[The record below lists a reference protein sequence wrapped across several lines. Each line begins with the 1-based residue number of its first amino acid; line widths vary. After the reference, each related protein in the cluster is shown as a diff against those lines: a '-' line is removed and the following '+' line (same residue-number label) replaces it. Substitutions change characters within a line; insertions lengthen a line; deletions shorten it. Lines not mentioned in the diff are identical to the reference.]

1 MRVALL
7 CFGAAVAAACGA
19 PRAPVAAPGEAPAAQ
34 ARAPA
39 GARLVLVAEAPGD
52 GDPVRWVRAQLLAAG
67 IEPRSVEARGREIV
81 VELDPDVADAAQAA
95 FPEAPE
101 FLVTEVDEQWTTA
114 EVRVP
119 SFAEVDERTSWAGDP
134 RRLRTIVA
142 APEDADRLR
151 AALSS
156 GAPSAG
162 RRFVVGKN
170 LLMVDDPEGAH
181 AVLVREDGFA
191 TGADIRD
198 VEVVDEGGGPTV
210 VYVTMSEDAAE
221 ALRRVTTGRSGF
233 RLALVLGG
241 RVLMAPVITAPIV
254 DGRARIDPGDGRPE
268 SAVRL
273 ADELR
278 RSAAAP
284 PARFS
289 RRER

>member
-1 MRVALL
+1 MSVPLL
-7 CFGAAVAAACGA
+7 CLGAALAACGA
-19 PRAPVAAPGEAPAAQ
+19 PRAPAATPSAAPAAAP
-34 ARAPA
+34 ARGAA
-39 GARLVLVAEAPGD
+39 GARLVLVSDGEGD
-52 GDPVRWVRAQLLAAG
+52 VVRWVRAQLLTAG
-67 IEPRSVEARGREIV
+67 IEPRSVEARGAEIV
-81 VELDPDVADAAQAA
+81 VEVDPAVADAAEAA

-101 FLVTEVDEQWTTA
+101 FLVTEVDEQWTAA

-142 APEDADRLR
+142 APEDADRLA
-151 AALSS
+151 AALQG
-156 GAPSAG
+156 GAPGAG

-181 AVLVREDGFA
+181 ALLVREDAFA
-191 TGADIRD
+191 TGSDIRD
-198 VEVVDEGGGPTV
+198 VEVVDEGAGPTV
-210 VYVTMSEDAAE
+210 VYVTMDDEAAE

-268 SAVRL
+268 SAARL
-273 ADELR
+273 AEELR

-284 PARFS
+284 PARFE